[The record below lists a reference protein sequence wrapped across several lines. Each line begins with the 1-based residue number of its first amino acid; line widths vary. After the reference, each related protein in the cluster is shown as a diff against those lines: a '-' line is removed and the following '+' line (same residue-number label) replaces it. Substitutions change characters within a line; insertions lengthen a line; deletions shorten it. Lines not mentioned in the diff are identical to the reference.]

1 MADMFKLSDIKAGH
15 LLVVKNKDTDE
26 EFNMTVVPAKG
37 WRPSPFAAFLL
48 PDVICT
54 EDGDLA
60 CCGGGEYWP
69 LACFDDNLR
78 EKTSD
83 CVVVRV
89 YGYTMPAQLLSN
101 TTEGRELLWERE
113 AEADA
118 AEETEEPAW
127 LNGKV
132 VCVANKYSD
141 SIPVSEFTVGKVYTV
156 RGGCITSNTGWTS
169 KLPAKDVEDLCA
181 YIGRTFIPFVG
192 EQE

>member
-1 MADMFKLSDIKAGH
+1 MADMFRLSDIKAGH
-15 LLVVKNKDTDE
+15 LLVVKNKDNGK

-37 WRPSPFAAFLL
+37 VRLGIWGVLFGARA
-48 PDVICT
+48 DT
-54 EDGDLA
+54 KDGDLA
-60 CCGGGEYWP
+60 CCGDGEYWP

-89 YGYTMPAQLLSN
+89 YGYTTPAQLLSN

-181 YIGRTFIPFVG
+181 YIGHTFIPFVG